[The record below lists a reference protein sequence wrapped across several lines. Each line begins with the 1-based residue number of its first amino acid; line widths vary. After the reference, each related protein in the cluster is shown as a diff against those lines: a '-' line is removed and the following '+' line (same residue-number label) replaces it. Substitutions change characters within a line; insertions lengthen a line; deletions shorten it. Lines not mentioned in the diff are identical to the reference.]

1 MKMRVLIL
9 WVGFLLAASAI
20 LQAQE
25 ATAGLSSP
33 STIVG
38 QPVELV
44 VTVRDTRNA
53 QVPQS
58 VDVTGLRVELFGRAT
73 RFEMN
78 NFKVTS
84 TLTFTYSVVP
94 WSAFFFQAEDGI
106 RDHSR

>member
-9 WVGFLLAASAI
+9 WFGFLLAASAI

-53 QVPQS
+53 QVPQT
-58 VDVTGLRVELFGRAT
+58 VDVTGLRVELLGGPLDLR
-73 RFEMN
+73 
-78 NFKVTS
+78 
-84 TLTFTYSVVP
+84 
-94 WSAFFFQAEDGI
+94 
-106 RDHSR
+106 